1 MPAPPASPAHIAAP
15 VAPPAAAPDA
25 AAADSPA
32 AAAGRIAGVPA
43 AWFWAGL
50 LLLAGVWFFTLDVRH
65 LLRSDEGRYA
75 EIAREMFVSGDW
87 VTIRYQGL
95 KYFEKPPFHL
105 WMTVLAYHAFG
116 VGDWQARLWVALSG
130 ALGVAAVALAARR
143 WWGPRTALLAA
154 LALLAAPAWNL
165 GAHFNS
171 LDMSVSGALAVVLAA
186 LLLAQHPATGAR
198 ARRGWMLAAW
208 AAMAVAVLTKGLI
221 GIVLPGLALVVYTL
235 IARDWALW
243 RRLHLVGGTAL
254 FLLISAPWFVLVSLR
269 NPEFP
274 QFFFI
279 HEHWDR
285 YTSTIHHRNQPL
297 WYFVPQLIGGFLPWL
312 GLAPRGAAALR
323 HEWAGRAFR
332 PLLFSAAWA
341 GAIFV
346 FFSLSDSKLPGYIL
360 PVYPALA
367 LLAAA
372 GLARLAAAPA
382 GAAAWRRQIAAMLAL
397 AVLGFAASWLPG
409 RWPAGGTD
417 GAQLRAYGLW
427 LAAACA
433 LLAAGLAGAW
443 RLHRRGALVP
453 SIGAYALAFF
463 GATTLGLLGHETIGR
478 PASGADLVPA
488 IRAVLTPQMPLYGV
502 RLLDHTLPFYLRHTL
517 IMVEKPDELAF
528 GTRREPAK
536 WLPTLAAFEQI
547 WRQGPHA
554 MALMSHPTY
563 ARLQRDQLPMAVV
576 AQDERRVV
584 VANFDPPAR

>member
-1 MPAPPASPAHIAAP
+1 MPAPPASSASPVVPQPA
-15 VAPPAAAPDA
+15 V
-25 AAADSPA
+25 
-32 AAAGRIAGVPA
+32 AGRIAGLPA
-43 AWFWAGL
+43 PWFWAGL
-50 LLLAGVWFFTLDVRH
+50 LLLAGVWFFTLDARH

-75 EIAREMFVSGDW
+75 EIAREMYLSGDW

-116 VGDWQARLWVALSG
+116 VGDWQARLWVGCSG
-130 ALGVAAVALAARR
+130 ALGVAAVAGAARR
-143 WWGPRTALLAA
+143 WWGPRAALLAA
-154 LALLAAPAWNL
+154 LVLVAAPAWNL

-171 LDMSVSGALAVVLAA
+171 LDMSVSGALALVLAA
-186 LLLAQHPATGAR
+186 VLRAQHPDTAAP
-198 ARRGWMLAAW
+198 AQRGWMLAAW

-235 IARDWALW
+235 VARDWALW
-243 RRLHLVGGTAL
+243 RRLHLVAGTTL
-254 FLLISAPWFVLVSLR
+254 FLAISAPWFVLVSLR

-297 WYFVPQLIGGFLPWL
+297 WYFVPQLLGGFLPWL
-312 GLAPRGAAALR
+312 GLAPRAWAALR
-323 HEWAGRAFR
+323 HEPAPRGFR
-332 PLLFSAAWA
+332 PLAFCAAWA

-372 GLARLAAAPA
+372 GLEGLLAQPKP
-382 GAAAWRRQIAAMLAL
+382 AAWRRQLAAMLAV
-397 AVLGFAASWLPG
+397 AGLGFAASWLLG

-427 LAAACA
+427 LAGACA
-433 LLAAGLAGAW
+433 LLAAGLAAAW
-443 RLHRRGALVP
+443 RLHRRGAPLP
-453 SIGAYALAFF
+453 SVGAYALAFF
-463 GATTLGLLGHETIGR
+463 GATTLGLVGHETIGR
-478 PASGADLVPA
+478 PASGVDLVPA
-488 IRAVLTPQMPLYGV
+488 IDAVLTPQMPLYGV

-528 GTRREPAK
+528 GTRQEPSK
-536 WLPTLAAFEQI
+536 WLPTMADFERV
-547 WRQGPHA
+547 WRDGPHA
-554 MALMSHPTY
+554 LALMSPAAY
-563 ARLQRDQLPMAVV
+563 ARLEREHLPMTLV

-584 VANFDPPAR
+584 VANFTPPAR